1 MDATASPQGINQAH
15 LLPEPEEQDIEFSE
29 TKPVR
34 LSLHLIVKRHLP
46 IGSSDWSQEKIISE
60 LNKVKRVRLDRE
72 NIGEIDSLEL
82 FSTQVTNLYLQS
94 NKICTIQNLE
104 CLPNLQVLVLSNNQ
118 IKEISGINY
127 LEKLLLLDL
136 SENCLE
142 KVNIECIPKSII
154 ILNLTGNS
162 SLKEADYKPG
172 MIRNLPKLKQLNENE
187 ISNQERRDAGVNVD
201 SDEEDEEAES
211 EEEKEEEDEIS
222 EDQRTETKPGSELF
236 VPFTSSEA
244 DLEVSAS
251 SSYKQL
257 PKIESSIQ
265 GIAAD
270 MLLRSQKRLED
281 MTLQHKRHLQQ
292 ITNIKIKSKIKP
304 VSDKVKP
311 T

>member
-1 MDATASPQGINQAH
+1 MDTTEAPAQVTT
-15 LLPEPEEQDIEFSE
+15 LDEPDENNHKES
-29 TKPVR
+29 KPVR

-46 IGSSDWSQEKIISE
+46 MDSTEWPQEHIISE
-60 LNKVKRVRLDRE
+60 LNKLKRVRLDRE

-94 NKICTIQNLE
+94 NKICCIENLE

-118 IKEISGINY
+118 IKEITGIRH

-142 KVNIECIPKSII
+142 SVNIECIPKSII
-154 ILNLTGNS
+154 ILNLKGNS
-162 SLKEADYKPG
+162 SLEEAKYRPQLIG
-172 MIRNLPKLKQLNENE
+172 NLPKLKQLDE
-187 ISNQERRDAGVNVD
+187 IDISDQEKRDAGLTYETD
-201 SDEEDEEAES
+201 GEDVVES
-211 EEEKEEEDEIS
+211 EEDIEKEEEEGS
-222 EDQRTETKPGSELF
+222 LRASSAESRQSSELF
-236 VPFTSSEA
+236 VPFTPFDA
-244 DLEVSAS
+244 NMDISAS

-281 MTLQHKRHLQQ
+281 MAMQHKRHLQQ
-292 ITNIKIKSKIKP
+292 ITNIKIKSKIQPVPRLGKP
-304 VSDKVKP
+304 R
-311 T
+311 